1 MEPVSV
7 PGESALFHME
17 ESNNQLRLY
26 IPVKVSERYVCMSRA
41 LPQGLFKYFGALK
54 YTSSAF
60 LTQIINAPDL
70 DTVDFLLEDAGIISL
85 PDIHRPEGEDVPRP
99 EGGDVPQREGANVA
113 GQKRADVAGPES
125 ADVAGPESADVP
137 GPEGAGSPVPEGSNV
152 HQPGGP
158 ESVHP
163 TLQPPERPLHRQV
176 RSLSPSSV
184 SMTPSR
190 ESGIAEAATPSLS
203 SDISGATTSV
213 TSVFDT
219 LPLQQEAAD
228 QYKILL
234 DYVIRGAQSLH
245 TLPDKGQ
252 SLLVDQSVTYPANFF
267 IFTALFSEIRGD
279 REFKTG
285 VAGELFVSQK
295 LYLKKMND

>member
-1 MEPVSV
+1 
-7 PGESALFHME
+7 ME

-85 PDIHRPEGEDVPRP
+85 PDIHRPEGE
-99 EGGDVPQREGANVA
+99 
-113 GQKRADVAGPES
+113 DVAGPES